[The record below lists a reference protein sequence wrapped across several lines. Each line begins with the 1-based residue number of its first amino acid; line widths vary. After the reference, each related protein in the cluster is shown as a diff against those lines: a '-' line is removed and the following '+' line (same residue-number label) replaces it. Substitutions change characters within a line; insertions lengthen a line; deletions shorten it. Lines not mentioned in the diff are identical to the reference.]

1 MSYQNY
7 GPGSPP
13 VVNIGRK
20 KRAAQFIQA
29 FAAGSNSQH
38 FNCAGPNGCG
48 NIPGIQQIFG
58 GRVTNVADNFN
69 QNYYGGSSAANFG
82 GKRKRN
88 IQDLI
93 LETRSK
99 RSSHFI
105 QNNAP
110 YDFSFIAQAYPLVP
124 MYQNYGPYRG
134 WGEAFGGN
142 PFQDFAPLT
151 YTTEPFPS
159 PVWSDVVQAPAHET
173 VIPNQI
179 PIVTE
184 TVDHLAPVE
193 AESIP
198 VVETSEKTAETVTLD
213 ENVTRNLDIKVTNLN
228 FLASFFGHCQ
238 HIF

>member
-1 MSYQNY
+1 MQDDQNMKIQSIY
-7 GPGSPP
+7 SQNLLDK
-13 VVNIGRK
+13 V
-20 KRAAQFIQA
+20 QA
-29 FAAGSNSQH
+29 FS
-38 FNCAGPNGCG
+38 
-48 NIPGIQQIFG
+48 
-58 GRVTNVADNFN
+58 
-69 QNYYGGSSAANFG
+69 
-82 GKRKRN
+82 
-88 IQDLI
+88 
-93 LETRSK
+93 
-99 RSSHFI
+99 
-105 QNNAP
+105 
-110 YDFSFIAQAYPLVP
+110 LVP

-134 WGEAFGGN
+134 WGEAFVGN
-142 PFQDFAPLT
+142 PFQDFAPVT
-151 YTTEPFPS
+151 YTTEPFPT

-173 VIPNQI
+173 VIQNQI